1 MGMQVTALAPSARA
15 ASELSDATGAP
26 GQTVARWLLTHD
38 HLDDPERA
46 RHRLRFLPPREVVIV
61 DEASMLS
68 TADLDHLTARA
79 VNTGTP
85 LVLVG
90 DPAQIGAVNAP
101 GGMFE
106 HLTHTLG
113 AQVIELTEL
122 HRFANPWEAAATL
135 RLRAGDPTVLD
146 VYAQRGRVH
155 PEASSE
161 DAADAVFDR
170 WRTAT
175 DHGHDALMLARAW
188 TDVNA
193 LNARAR
199 AVAVATGQVTGPDLV
214 RVATRSASTRGQTED
229 RTWRAGDVLIAK
241 KNTARVPIGGETLR
255 NGDRF
260 RVLAATDSGGLVV
273 EDLRGR
279 GTTTLPPGYLAAHAE
294 YGWAATIDGAQG
306 ATADI
311 GVVLARAGLDREHLY
326 VAMTR
331 GRHENHVHTAPEL
344 ATGDAGPHH
353 HPPTPTG
360 TAARSWPDRRQPH
373 PTDGQ
378 VDGKGAARPP
388 AGVQLPFPDLDG
400 ALAQLAR
407 AVATSGRERAA
418 HSLLDPPV
426 QAAREA
432 AWVKADAAHPARQVP
447 VEHRHHQGD
456 LNRAR
461 EERDRARRH
470 LDRLAD
476 ELRTAETDLGN
487 VGFFA
492 RKRRAELTATV
503 TLTQRVVGDA
513 VDSLD
518 RAETKVTRLTGVV
531 DADTHERTLGDDQD
545 REARLDTWR
554 ARGTWPIADPNPHT
568 GPDDPRLQPAA
579 SVPDSEPYAI
589 ELDPPHH
596 DHGYDLGY
604 DQGHDLGYDLGIGR

>member
-1 MGMQVTALAPSARA
+1 
-15 ASELSDATGAP
+15 
-26 GQTVARWLLTHD
+26 
-38 HLDDPERA
+38 
-46 RHRLRFLPPREVVIV
+46 
-61 DEASMLS
+61 
-68 TADLDHLTARA
+68 
-79 VNTGTP
+79 
-85 LVLVG
+85 
-90 DPAQIGAVNAP
+90 
-101 GGMFE
+101 
-106 HLTHTLG
+106 
-113 AQVIELTEL
+113 
-122 HRFANPWEAAATL
+122 
-135 RLRAGDPTVLD
+135 
-146 VYAQRGRVH
+146 
-155 PEASSE
+155 
-161 DAADAVFDR
+161 
-170 WRTAT
+170 
-175 DHGHDALMLARAW
+175 
-188 TDVNA
+188 
-193 LNARAR
+193 
-199 AVAVATGQVTGPDLV
+199 
-214 RVATRSASTRGQTED
+214 
-229 RTWRAGDVLIAK
+229 
-241 KNTARVPIGGETLR
+241 
-255 NGDRF
+255 
-260 RVLAATDSGGLVV
+260 
-273 EDLRGR
+273 
-279 GTTTLPPGYLAAHAE
+279 
-294 YGWAATIDGAQG
+294 
-306 ATADI
+306 
-311 GVVLARAGLDREHLY
+311 
-326 VAMTR
+326 MTR